1 MTNKFIYTSMI
12 VNNHLKKSKTM
23 EKMKSRKIVFLF
35 FFFLTYLLLIQ
46 NELAKPAILYL
57 VLQLKFLHRC
67 NNSISKFQNRSKFLQ
82 KNAYTNPPSLLSYT
96 FPSSSPL
103 SPRIS
108 QPQPNFSTFNLP
120 VARLDPLL
128 TEAEQSLAIFVRSHD
143 DIFGAGRLASGTLAF
158 FFLFFFFFGPLTTTQ
173 RG

>member
-12 VNNHLKKSKTM
+12 VNNHLKNLK
-23 EKMKSRKIVFLF
+23 KMKSRKSVFLF
-35 FFFLTYLLLIQ
+35 SFFSFSYLLLIQ

-57 VLQLKFLHRC
+57 VLQLKLLHRY
-67 NNSISKFQNRSKFLQ
+67 NNSISFQNRSKFLR
-82 KNAYTNPPSLLSYT
+82 KNTYTNPPSLLSYT

-103 SPRIS
+103 SSRIS

-158 FFLFFFFFGPLTTTQ
+158 FFLFFFFGPLTTTQ